1 MNSFSRKGA
10 KAQRRV
16 PKRISFAPL
25 RLCGRKQLAM
35 IFALLLIAISVRV
48 LTLQFM
54 RAHLNDPAWFQTG
67 SYAKFDRQARDILD
81 GRQRLFWI
89 DDATRTDL
97 VQYPPAFPA
106 LLALIY
112 KVSGEHSAYSAQ
124 LVLWVVDVA
133 LSLLLIAGIAFSA
146 FGWRA
151 AIASGFLVALSP
163 LFAMYGAYPSAD
175 VPATWF
181 VLGGIWLL
189 VLAFQRKNL
198 SLAIGAGVLLGIAC
212 WFRVNPLY
220 LCVGWAFALLV
231 LIRGTWPLKL
241 KLSAAA
247 LLATA
252 FVISP
257 IMIRNYLV
265 FPDFTPTGGTIGV
278 NLWEGL
284 GETELGRQ
292 NGFLFGDDKL
302 TEHERVKMGL
312 PAGRP
317 LELQL
322 PDGIRR
328 DRERTR
334 ESLAFIRQH
343 PIWYAGVMLGRMWG
357 MLKVAGDPVP
367 YCGISGINVT
377 SRKCLPPHW
386 QGGVVALGVNVLGM
400 IQSVARYLFLPFA
413 AFGIYVAARRDWR
426 LACLLLVTVL
436 YYLVPG
442 TSAHTEIRYVL
453 PMHGLLIVFA
463 GAGVDQLI
471 RVIRG

>member
-1 MNSFSRKGA
+1 MKNFSRKGA
-10 KAQRRV
+10 KAQRRA
-16 PKRISFAPL
+16 SQWFFFAPL
-25 RLCGRKQLAM
+25 RLCGKKQLLTL
-35 IFALLLIAISVRV
+35 FALLLIAISVRV

-54 RAHLNDPAWFQTG
+54 RAHLDDPAWFQLG
-67 SYAKFDRQARDILD
+67 SYAKFDQQARDILE
-81 GRQRLFWI
+81 GRQNLFWI

-106 LLALIY
+106 LVALIY
-112 KVSGEHSAYSAQ
+112 KVSGDHSAYSVQLALWAVD
-124 LVLWVVDVA
+124 LVL
-133 LSLLLIAGIAFSA
+133 SLTLIAGIAYSA

-151 AIASGFLVALSP
+151 AIASSFLVAILP
-163 LFAMYGAYPSAD
+163 LFALYAAYPSAD

-181 VLGGIWLL
+181 VLAGNWLL
-189 VLAFQRKNL
+189 LLSLQRK
-198 SLAIGAGVLLGIAC
+198 SVWWAVGAGVLLGVAC

-220 LCVGWAFALLV
+220 LCAGWAIALFVLV
-231 LIRGTWPLKL
+231 RGTWPLKL

-247 LLATA
+247 LLATVV
-252 FVISP
+252 VISP
-257 IMIRNYLV
+257 IVIRNYLV

-302 TEHERVKMGL
+302 VERERVKMGL
-312 PAGRP
+312 PADVSFSI
-317 LELQL
+317 QW

-343 PIWYAGVMLGRMWG
+343 PIWYSGVMLGRMWG
-357 MLKVAGDPVP
+357 MLKVAGDPVA
-367 YCGISGINVT
+367 YCGTSGINVT
-377 SRKCLPPHW
+377 SRKCLPPRW

-400 IQSVARYLFLPFA
+400 FQSVVRYLFLPLA

-426 LACLLLVTVL
+426 VACLLLVTVL

-442 TSAHTEIRYVL
+442 TAAHTEIRYVL
-453 PMHGLLIVFA
+453 PMHGILIVFA
-463 GAGVDQLI
+463 GAAIDQLNKCAKP
-471 RVIRG
+471 